1 MDHILKYFILFLL
14 IVFVDCSAQG
24 PPQFD
29 GTSAFSFLQ
38 KQCDFG
44 PRNPGSKGHQLCKE
58 YLVNTLKKYAD
69 EVNTQD
75 FLFTFGSPAK
85 TITATN
91 IIARFLPT
99 ASSRVLLCAHWDTRP
114 WADSDP
120 DPKNFNTPIIGA
132 NDGASG
138 VAVLLEIARL
148 LKQQKPSVGVDI
160 VFFDAE
166 DSGVEGQSRSYAKGS
181 AAFAQQFGFLYRY
194 KWGILLDMIGD
205 KDLTIFKENYSTQ
218 YASFVVNLVWNKAEE
233 LGITEFRPQTGY
245 AVFDD
250 HVPLLEVGIPC
261 IDLIDFNYP
270 AWHTIKDTPDQ
281 CSAASLE
288 KVGTVVTHVLYETR

>member
-1 MDHILKYFILFLL
+1 VKYVLNHFILFLSL
-14 IVFVDCSAQG
+14 ISVFCSAQE

-29 GTSAFSFLQ
+29 GKSAFSFLK
-38 KQCDFG
+38 KQCEFG
-44 PRNPGSKGHQLCKE
+44 PRNPGSRGHQQCKTWF
-58 YLVNTLKKYAD
+58 VNTLKQYAD
-69 EVNTQD
+69 EVTTQD
-75 FLFTFGSPAK
+75 FLFTFGTPAK
-85 TITATN
+85 SVTATN
-91 IIARFLPT
+91 IIAKFLPK

-120 DPKNFNTPIIGA
+120 DPKNHKTPIIGA

-148 LKQQKPSVGVDI
+148 LKQQKPLVGVDI
-160 VFFDAE
+160 VLFDGE
-166 DSGVEGQSRSYAKGS
+166 DSGQEGQSRSYAKGS
-181 AAFAQQFGFLYRY
+181 AAFAQRFGFLYRY

-205 KDLTIFKENYSTQ
+205 KDLTIFKENYSNQ
-218 YASFVVNLVWNKAEE
+218 YAPFVVNMVWNKAAE
-233 LGITEFRPQTGY
+233 LGITEFRPMTGY

-270 AWHTIKDTPDQ
+270 AWHTLKDTPEQ